1 MAAESAPLLDQ
12 IDNDNQFENDNESNA
27 SETSSLMGRDVERGM
42 LARKI
47 LAIMGF
53 LGFANVYAMRVNLSV
68 AIVAMVNNTAI
79 ASNSSIIDNSTCP
92 VAANST
98 EGPPPD
104 GPFAWGAKEQG
115 WILGAFFFGYVVTQL
130 PGGRLA
136 EKYGG
141 KRLYGGGILITSI
154 FTLLTPLAATISLPL
169 FVIVRVV
176 EGFGE
181 GVTFPVMHALLAQW
195 IPPNERSRMA
205 GIVYSG
211 AQAGT
216 VLSLPIS
223 GLLCD
228 AFGWPS
234 VFYVFGFLGLI
245 WWIGWCY
252 LVYDSP
258 QVHPRISSAERRYIL
273 DSLASS
279 KTSSTTLPVPWLKVF
294 TSGPVWALVLVHVAQ
309 NYGFY
314 TLLTELPTY
323 MHNVLHFNMKSNAM
337 LSALPYLAMLLV
349 SLFATRLA
357 DYAITSGFD
366 RTLVRKF
373 FNSVGVYLPAVF
385 IAAAGY
391 SGCDSFLVIVFLVL
405 AVGVNGAQYAGFMC
419 VHLDMASNF
428 AGTLLGITNCA
439 ANMMGVVAPAVAGY
453 LTQDHSDAPHW
464 RVVFF
469 VAALVYIVGNTIFL
483 VWGSAKEQ
491 SWNRG
496 SGADGGLG
504 VEEDNEDDPYSGLD
518 D

>member
-1 MAAESAPLLDQ
+1 
-12 IDNDNQFENDNESNA
+12 
-27 SETSSLMGRDVERGM
+27 
-42 LARKI
+42 
-47 LAIMGF
+47 MGF

-92 VAANST
+92 VSANST

-136 EKYGG
+136 ERYGG

-169 FVIVRVV
+169 FVIVRVI

-234 VFYVFGFLGLI
+234 VFYVFDFLGLI

-258 QVHPRISSAERRYIL
+258 QFHPRISSSERRYIL

-314 TLLTELPTY
+314 AL
-323 MHNVLHFNMKSNAM
+323 

-491 SWNRG
+491 SWNRE
-496 SGADGGLG
+496 AGGG
-504 VEEDNEDDPYSGLD
+504 QVGEEGEEEDDPYA
-518 D
+518 

>member
-1 MAAESAPLLDQ
+1 
-12 IDNDNQFENDNESNA
+12 
-27 SETSSLMGRDVERGM
+27 
-42 LARKI
+42 
-47 LAIMGF
+47 MGF

-79 ASNSSIIDNSTCP
+79 ASNSSVIDNSTCP

-104 GPFAWGAKEQG
+104 GPFAWGANEQG

-169 FVIVRVV
+169 FVIVRVI

-258 QVHPRISSAERRYIL
+258 QVHPRISSAERKYIL

-323 MHNVLHFNMKSNAM
+323 MHSVLHFNMKSCPPKHCFSGMSLQLVAVGTSLQSCLGTGTPSVGTASQGCPCSWWPWGPAYNPAWELVRP
-337 LSALPYLAMLLV
+337 LSALLL
-349 SLFATRLA
+349 R
-357 DYAITSGFD
+357 D
-366 RTLVRKF
+366 
-373 FNSVGVYLPAVF
+373 
-385 IAAAGY
+385 
-391 SGCDSFLVIVFLVL
+391 VL
-405 AVGVNGAQYAGFMC
+405 AVGGRGDQ
-419 VHLDMASNF
+419 L
-428 AGTLLGITNCA
+428 TILLGNLSALLIWDGDTA
-439 ANMMGVVAPAVAGY
+439 LLGDLRTVRLEVAVCDLLAYFLGY
-453 LTQDHSDAPHW
+453 LLACSSYSVCSWSTT
-464 RVVFF
+464 
-469 VAALVYIVGNTIFL
+469 VAT
-483 VWGSAKEQ
+483 
-491 SWNRG
+491 
-496 SGADGGLG
+496 
-504 VEEDNEDDPYSGLD
+504 
-518 D
+518 

>member
-1 MAAESAPLLDQ
+1 
-12 IDNDNQFENDNESNA
+12 
-27 SETSSLMGRDVERGM
+27 
-42 LARKI
+42 
-47 LAIMGF
+47 MGF

-169 FVIVRVV
+169 FVIVRVI

-223 GLLCD
+223 GFLCE

-234 VFYVFGFLGLI
+234 VFYVF
-245 WWIGWCY
+245 
-252 LVYDSP
+252 DSP
-258 QVHPRISSAERRYIL
+258 QTHPRISSSERRYIL
-273 DSLASS
+273 NSLASS
-279 KTSSTTLPVPWLKVF
+279 KSCSTMPVPWRKVF
-294 TSGPVWALVLVHVAQ
+294 TSGPVWALVMVHIAQ

-323 MHNVLHFNMKSNAM
+323 MHNVLHFNIRSNAM
-337 LSALPYLAMLLV
+337 VSALPYLAMLVV
-349 SLFATRLA
+349 SLLATRLA
-357 DYAITSGFD
+357 DHLITAGFD

-469 VAALVYIVGNTIFL
+469 VAALVYIMGNTIFL

-491 SWNRG
+491 SWNREA
-496 SGADGGLG
+496 GAAGGLG
-504 VEEDNEDDPYSGLD
+504 VEEDNEDDPYAGLD

>member
-1 MAAESAPLLDQ
+1 
-12 IDNDNQFENDNESNA
+12 
-27 SETSSLMGRDVERGM
+27 
-42 LARKI
+42 
-47 LAIMGF
+47 
-53 LGFANVYAMRVNLSV
+53 
-68 AIVAMVNNTAI
+68 
-79 ASNSSIIDNSTCP
+79 
-92 VAANST
+92 
-98 EGPPPD
+98 
-104 GPFAWGAKEQG
+104 
-115 WILGAFFFGYVVTQL
+115 
-130 PGGRLA
+130 
-136 EKYGG
+136 
-141 KRLYGGGILITSI
+141 
-154 FTLLTPLAATISLPL
+154 
-169 FVIVRVV
+169 
-176 EGFGE
+176 
-181 GVTFPVMHALLAQW
+181 
-195 IPPNERSRMA
+195 MA

-216 VLSLPIS
+216 VLSLPLS

-258 QVHPRISSAERRYIL
+258 QVHPRISSSERRYIL

-294 TSGPVWALVLVHVAQ
+294 TSGPVWALVVVHVAQ

-391 SGCDSFLVIVFLVL
+391 SGCDSVLVIVFLVL
-405 AVGVNGAQYAGFMC
+405 AVGVNGAQYAGFM
-419 VHLDMASNF
+419 
-428 AGTLLGITNCA
+428 
-439 ANMMGVVAPAVAGY
+439 
-453 LTQDHSDAPHW
+453 
-464 RVVFF
+464 
-469 VAALVYIVGNTIFL
+469 
-483 VWGSAKEQ
+483 
-491 SWNRG
+491 
-496 SGADGGLG
+496 
-504 VEEDNEDDPYSGLD
+504 
-518 D
+518 